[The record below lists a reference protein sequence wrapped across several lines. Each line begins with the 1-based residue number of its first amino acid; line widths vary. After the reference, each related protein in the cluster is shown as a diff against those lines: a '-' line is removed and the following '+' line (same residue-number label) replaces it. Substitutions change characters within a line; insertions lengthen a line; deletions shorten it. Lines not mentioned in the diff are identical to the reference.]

1 MLATMCAAQ
10 VVPVQCEPVRREQL
24 HLLDWIPG
32 LIACVRDAS
41 LKLVWCNHGYAR
53 HVFGEDRV
61 PASALGSSMSDLLP
75 GPAARERERVQM
87 EVMASGQRAVHFQ
100 LSGDRRCLS
109 SVMALDEASFGHR
122 GVLALVCAATSS
134 SLLTDPGVTTLQTPA
149 IPSRLSLLSRREL
162 EVLYLCGRG
171 KSAPQIAKQVFR
183 ACKTI
188 EHHIQSIHTK
198 LGFHQRG
205 DLVRF
210 CVERGLHL
218 FSWDDWQRLTVHMV
232 ESHTGDEDH

>member
-1 MLATMCAAQ
+1 MQAEQ
-10 VVPVQCEPVRREQL
+10 VIHSPCPTVYRDQL
-24 HLLDWIPG
+24 RLLDWIPG

-53 HVFGEDRV
+53 HVFGEDRM
-61 PASALGSSMSDLLP
+61 PSSAMGSSMSDLLP
-75 GPAARERERVQM
+75 GPAAREREQIQVDVLATGR
-87 EVMASGQRAVHFQ
+87 RAVHFQ

-109 SVMALDEASFGHR
+109 SVMALDASSFGHR
-122 GVLALVCAATSS
+122 GVIALVCPATSS
-134 SLLTDPGVTTLQTPA
+134 SLPTDPGVTTLETPA
-149 IPSRLSLLSRREL
+149 MPSRLSLLSRREL

-218 FSWDDWQRLTVHMV
+218 FSWEDWQRLTVHMV
-232 ESHTGDEDH
+232 DSHAGDEDH